1 VSPRTSTLSLL
12 AAALALTAAAFGQSD
27 NEVTRLLERMDVM
40 PPTHYRGL
48 TIFPLQL
55 RGAEDGTD
63 YASLDDAFRGGFI
76 RVSDTGSVER
86 VTMENTSHHQWVFA
100 MTGEVIVGGKQ
111 NRMLREDVLL
121 SPGSGPV
128 TVPTYCVEQHRWT
141 GAPTAKFE
149 AGRTLSNYAL
159 RRKALAQA
167 PQAEVWG
174 QVDAE
179 QKRFRV
185 PSATK
190 DYDKVANSPA
200 VARELDAYRR
210 AYVTIWRPRS
220 VGFVVAQG
228 NRIVAADAFCNTRL
242 FWKLRDKLV
251 NSYAF
256 DCIGRYRHIRPTLR
270 QEDARNFMARIYT
283 ARFSRSSSPGSGEK
297 LDFHAGGAQGSAL
310 VLRGG
315 VIHLHATPGYRVV
328 PLPTP
333 MPRPDPGLPIV
344 PRREER

>member
-1 VSPRTSTLSLL
+1 M
-12 AAALALTAAAFGQSD
+12 A
-27 NEVTRLLERMDVM
+27 
-40 PPTHYRGL
+40 
-48 TIFPLQL
+48 
-55 RGAEDGTD
+55 
-63 YASLDDAFRGGFI
+63 
-76 RVSDTGSVER
+76 
-86 VTMENTSHHQWVFA
+86 
-100 MTGEVIVGGKQ
+100 GEVIVGGKQ

-159 RRKALAQA
+159 RRKALDRAS
-167 PQAEVWG
+167 QAEVWG

-190 DYDKVANSPA
+190 DYDAVANSPA
-200 VARELDAYRR
+200 VARELDAYRK

-242 FWKLRDKLV
+242 FGKLRDKLV
-251 NSYAF
+251 SSYAF
-256 DCIGRYRHIRPTLR
+256 DCVGRFDHVRPALR
-270 QEDARNFMARIYT
+270 QEDARNFMARIYD
-283 ARFSRSSSPGSGEK
+283 ARFSRAASPGAGDR

-310 VLRGG
+310 VLRGS
-315 VIHLHATPGYRVV
+315 VIHLHATPGYTIQPV
-328 PLPTP
+328 PVPHP
-333 MPRPDPGLPIV
+333 GPGLPII
-344 PRREER
+344 PRDEER